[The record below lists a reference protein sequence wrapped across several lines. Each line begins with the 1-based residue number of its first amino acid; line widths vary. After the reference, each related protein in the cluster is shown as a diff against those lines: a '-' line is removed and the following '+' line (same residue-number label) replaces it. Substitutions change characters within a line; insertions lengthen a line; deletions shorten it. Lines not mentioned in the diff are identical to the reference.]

1 MQRLTC
7 LVRWLIAGGM
17 VTVAW
22 LVLGLPAIG
31 MLLGTRAPVALEPRT
46 QSTVIVS
53 ETASGTVRTWDDC
66 RREPVGRITH
76 VHLTGDPQHIG
87 TAHGLLA
94 GDLITALEGDMT
106 TTFVD
111 RVPSFAARH
120 LILGLVSFNN
130 RSLIQH
136 FTADELLEI
145 SASTAAHG
153 ATWDSLRCLGPSFSR
168 GMQYHA
174 LHDVSQYLIDNPLV
188 RPIQVGCTAV
198 AVGATRS
205 ANGHLLV
212 GRLFDF
218 EGGPRFD
225 QDKVVFTVN
234 PDHGLPFVHVCWGG
248 MSGGV
253 TGLNQAGL
261 WVSIN
266 AAATAGQSF
275 VGRPIVMVVRE
286 LLQYCHTIDEA
297 VAVLQRAPVFVSDGV
312 MLASRDEQRVV
323 VVEKGPTGLAVR
335 PWRDDVLVSTNHF
348 LAPEWDSDVR
358 NRERMQRG
366 TTTTR
371 MARVEELLAR
381 QAFHDPTSIAT
392 ILRDHAGLHDR
403 SVGFGNRSTI
413 NAWIGAHLVV
423 ADITDGIL
431 WVSEPWHGLGV
442 MRPFNVQ
449 GPLAGPTIAASPEL
463 TLLPAKIE
471 HDALRMEV
479 LANLHDPAAAV
490 KTARMR
496 ELNPDGF
503 EAAWLSGLT
512 ATDPVQR
519 AAFLARALT
528 LQPAYPADAD
538 AIRSAL
544 AHAGVDPGAGSL
556 PADRTHQ

>member
-1 MQRLTC
+1 M
-7 LVRWLIAGGM
+7 A
-17 VTVAW
+17 VTW
-22 LVLGLPAIG
+22 LGLGLSALG
-31 MLLGTRAPVALEPRT
+31 MLLGTRAPLALESRT
-46 QSTVIVS
+46 PAAVIV
-53 ETASGTVRTWDDC
+53 AGGLRTWDDC
-66 RREPVGRITH
+66 RRESVGLITH

-94 GDLITALEGDMT
+94 GDLITALESDMT

-136 FTADELLEI
+136 FTPEELLEI
-145 SASTAAHG
+145 SASTTAHG

-198 AVGATRS
+198 AVGGTRS
-205 ANGHLLV
+205 ANGHLVV

-225 QDKVVFTVN
+225 QDKVVFTVK
-234 PDHGLPFVHVCWGG
+234 PDHGLAFVHVCWGG

-297 VAVLQRAPVFVSDGV
+297 VAVLQRSPVFVSDGV
-312 MLASRDEQRVV
+312 LLASRDEQRVV
-323 VVEKGPTGLAVR
+323 VVEKGPTGLGVR

-348 LAPEWDSDVR
+348 LAPEWEGDAR
-358 NRERMQRG
+358 NRERIQRG
-366 TTTTR
+366 TTTMR
-371 MARVEELLAR
+371 MQRVEELLAR
-381 QAFHDPTSIAT
+381 QTHHNPTSITA
-392 ILRDHAGLHDR
+392 ILRDHTGLHDQA
-403 SVGFGNRSTI
+403 VGFGNRSTI

-442 MRPFNVQ
+442 MRPFTVE

-463 TLLPAKIE
+463 ALLPAKIE
-471 HDALRMEV
+471 HDALRSAV
-479 LANLHDPAAAV
+479 LADLRNPQSAA

-512 ATDPVQR
+512 ASDPR
-519 AAFLARALT
+519 ERTAFLTRALT

-538 AIRSAL
+538 AIRAAL
-544 AHAGVDPGAGSL
+544 LTSGTDTVLDMVPGG
-556 PADRTHQ
+556 RTHQ

>member
-1 MQRLTC
+1 MQRLTHF
-7 LVRWLIAGGM
+7 VRWLAAIGLM
-17 VTVAW
+17 VVAW
-22 LVLGLPAIG
+22 IGLGLPAIG
-31 MLLGTRAPVALEPRT
+31 MLLGTRAPLPLETRT
-46 QSTVIVS
+46 QAAVTVAGS
-53 ETASGTVRTWDDC
+53 VRTWDDC
-66 RREPVGRITH
+66 RREPVGLITH

-106 TTFVD
+106 RTFVD

-120 LILGLVSFNN
+120 LILGLVAFNN

-136 FTADELLEI
+136 FTPDEQLEI
-145 SASTAAHG
+145 SASTTAHG

-168 GMQYHA
+168 GMHYHA

-198 AVGATRS
+198 VVGGTRTV
-205 ANGHLLV
+205 NGHLLV

-225 QDKVVFTVN
+225 EDKVVFTVS
-234 PDHGLPFVHVCWGG
+234 PEHGLPFVHVCWGG

-253 TGLNQAGL
+253 TGLNSAGL

-266 AAATAGQSF
+266 AAATAGQGF

-286 LLQYCHTIDEA
+286 ILQYCHTIDEA

-312 MLASRDEQRVV
+312 LLASRDEQRVV
-323 VVEKGPTGLAVR
+323 VVEKGPTGLGIR
-335 PWRDDVLVSTNHF
+335 PWHDDVLVSTNHF

-366 TTTTR
+366 TTTMR
-371 MARVEELLAR
+371 MQRVEELLAR
-381 QAFHDPTSIAT
+381 QAHHDPTSIAA
-392 ILRDHAGLHDR
+392 ILRDHAGLHDQP
-403 SVGFGNRSTI
+403 VGFGNRSTI

-431 WVSEPWHGLGV
+431 WVSEPWHGLGI

-463 TLLPAKIE
+463 TMLPAKIE
-471 HDALRMEV
+471 HDALRADV
-479 LANLHDPAAAV
+479 LAHLHQPGSVD

-503 EAAWLSGLT
+503 EASWLSGIT
-512 ATDPVQR
+512 ATDPLQR

-528 LQPAYPADAD
+528 LQPAYPADD
-538 AIRSAL
+538 EAIRAAL
-544 AHAGVDPGAGSL
+544 AHQTAADRPADL
-556 PADRTHQ
+556 PSDRTHQ